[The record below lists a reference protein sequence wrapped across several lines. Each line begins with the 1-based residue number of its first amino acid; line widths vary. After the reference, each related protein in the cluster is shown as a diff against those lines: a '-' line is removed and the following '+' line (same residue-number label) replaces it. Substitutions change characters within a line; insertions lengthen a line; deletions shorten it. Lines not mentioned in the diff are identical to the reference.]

1 MCVCGV
7 PGPCMQHAACG
18 GRAGWWAALHDMVQP
33 AAFFSSEDRND
44 VRTSSRCGLYDGRHA
59 AQRTRAGGDMAGRLP
74 RKLWKKNSPPA
85 PIPIDG
91 MYITTSALPHTC
103 VLVPLYL
110 RHALQLGTFPVA
122 GICTDILEIPL
133 DNECF
138 VTSRRRNKRALL
150 L

>member
-1 MCVCGV
+1 MTDDM
-7 PGPCMQHAACG
+7 PRKERG
-18 GRAGWWAALHDMVQP
+18 G
-33 AAFFSSEDRND
+33 
-44 VRTSSRCGLYDGRHA
+44 
-59 AQRTRAGGDMAGRLP
+59 GGGMAGRLP
-74 RKLWKKNSPPA
+74 QKLVYIRNHGISSSVVVVDSDIGEKISPAA

-122 GICTDILEIPL
+122 GICTDISEIPL